1 MYGNVGVSYIYSLIN
16 QNFDSLEIVLI
27 DINIEKLEGTILD
40 LNHCTS
46 NLQFDTKIRIGNYVD
61 CKDAAIVC
69 ITAGPSQ
76 SDIKN
81 SRMDDLYKANDIF
94 HSIIPNV
101 AKTGFDGIYLIASNP
116 LDVMSYVT
124 WKYSNCNP
132 YKVIGSGTL
141 LDTARL
147 KFVLSQKMNIPISKI
162 NGYVLGEHGNS
173 QFVQWSSINFDN
185 FSIDQKLQIE
195 NEVKNAGFYV
205 AKLQGFT
212 CYGIGNCLTRITKAI
227 LHDEKCILP
236 VCSYDN
242 ESGIYISTPSKIGK
256 NGIEENRIMSL
267 SDDELVRFNDSIR
280 VIHTAIGRL

>member
-16 QNFDSLEIVLI
+16 QNIDSLEIVLI
-27 DINIEKLEGTILD
+27 DVNIEKLKGTILD
-40 LNHCTS
+40 LNHCIS
-46 NLQFDTKIRIGNYVD
+46 NLQFDTNIRIGDYTD
-61 CKDAAIVC
+61 CKNADIVC

-76 SDIKN
+76 SNIKD

-101 AKTGFDGIYLIASNP
+101 AKAGFDGIYLIASNP

-147 KFVLSQKMNIPISKI
+147 KFVLSQKINIPISEI

-173 QFVQWSSINFDN
+173 QFVQWSSVNFDN
-185 FSIDQKLQIE
+185 FSIEEKLEIE
-195 NEVKNAGFYV
+195 NEVKNVGFYV

-227 LHDEKCILP
+227 LQDEKCILP
-236 VCSYDN
+236 VCSYDDK
-242 ESGIYISTPSKIGK
+242 SGIYISTPSKIGK

-280 VIHTAIGRL
+280 VIHTAIGKL